1 MTTIRTE
8 LQKKAQSSLV
18 QYALFRWEGATI
30 LAITL
35 ILATFSLSVPW
46 LLTWW
51 VWLLLGLAGYAAIV
65 YTSLTDASANAKL
78 LLRLFQ
84 EQFNP
89 NAIRDQE
96 LRAELEQALEYQRRI
111 EQQIRGQEES
121 LMFDRLQQTANQ
133 ITSWISNMYQL
144 ALRLDAYRSDDLLA
158 RERRVLPKELED
170 LSARRGRERNPG
182 VRSQIETVLE
192 SKKQHLQ
199 ALSTLDTR
207 MKQAHLQME
216 QSLTALGTI
225 YSQVQLIDSRNV
237 SGGHAERLQGDIQE
251 QVNRLDD
258 LVSSINEVYDYQSK
272 GLS

>member
-8 LQKKAQSSLV
+8 LQQKAQSSLV

-35 ILATFSLSVPW
+35 ILAALNIA
-46 LLTWW
+46 LAWW
-51 VWLLLGLAGYAAIV
+51 VWVLLGLVGYAAIV
-65 YTSLTDASANAKL
+65 YTSITDTNANARL

-111 EQQIRGQEES
+111 EQQIRTQGES
-121 LMFDRLQQTANQ
+121 LMLDRLQQTANQ
-133 ITSWISNMYQL
+133 IASWISNMYQL
-144 ALRLDAYRSDDLLA
+144 ALRLDAYRSDDLLV
-158 RERRVLPKELED
+158 RERRVLPKELEE
-170 LSARRGRERNPG
+170 LNVRRGRERNPSI
-182 VRSQIETVLE
+182 RAQIETVLD

-199 ALSTLDTR
+199 ALNALDAR

-225 YSQVQLIDSRNV
+225 YSQVQIIDSRNV
-237 SGGHAERLQGDIQE
+237 SGSQAERLQSDIQE

>member
-35 ILATFSLSVPW
+35 ILATFNIVLAWWAW
-46 LLTWW
+46 LLI
-51 VWLLLGLAGYAAIV
+51 GLAGYAAIV
-65 YTSLTDASANAKL
+65 YTSLTDADANAKL
-78 LLRLFQ
+78 MLRLFQ

-96 LRAELEQALEYQRRI
+96 LRDEVEQALEYQRRI
-111 EQQIRGQEES
+111 EQQIRGQDES
-121 LMFDRLQQTANQ
+121 LMFDRLQGTANQ
-133 ITSWISNMYQL
+133 ITSWISNMYAL

-158 RERRVLPKELED
+158 RERRVLPKELEE
-170 LSARRGRERNPG
+170 LNMRRGRERNDS
-182 VRSQIETVLE
+182 VRNQIDTVLA
-192 SKKQHLQ
+192 SKSQHLQ
-199 ALSTLDTR
+199 ALNALDAR

-237 SGGHAERLQGDIQE
+237 SGGQAERLQGNIQE